1 MKQHVKSEGVQK
13 LGFAALRNLAANG
26 ENRVKIGAAG
36 GIEAVVAVMKQH
48 VKSAGVQEK
57 GCVALRNL
65 ADNVENQVKIGAA
78 GGIEA
83 V

>member
-1 MKQHVKSEGVQK
+1 MKQHADSEGVQK
-13 LGFAALRNLAANG
+13 HGCWALRNLAVNV
-26 ENRVKIGAAG
+26 ENQVKIGAAG

-48 VKSAGVQEK
+48 VKSEGVQEK
-57 GCVALRNL
+57 GCGALWML
-65 ADNVENQVKIGAA
+65 ALNVENQVKIGAA